1 MQTGKQT
8 VRRNIVITKTQ
19 MNRSLVIA
27 LSLALSLLV
36 SCAGKDIPPQSVNS
50 GPVTVGF
57 GVSGTATRT
66 QINGDGIS
74 TSWMQDDRVSLW
86 ARNEAQEF
94 TLNGQIFNIYYREAG
109 NVGAYFTAT
118 LPQAMPEGRYTYY
131 ATYPQ
136 PESLDGTRA
145 TFTIH
150 DVQDGRVGGGADIMI
165 ATPAEAAQLG
175 PLEDDPD
182 LSLTMRHMLHVLR
195 FYIPEGCNTLG
206 EPVER
211 IVFTMPQQV
220 TGKAAAD
227 ITAPDG
233 GMTLAEGGN
242 TVTLQLDKPID
253 VSTAETFDYACAAIF
268 PSAEYGADDVM
279 QVSLYSASYAAE
291 VDDILLADRTFAA
304 GHVTP
309 VPLRPKLKEFQNRIR
324 FTITSNNLGEDI
336 QTITLTAPEGVNW
349 SETGSN
355 VLSFDAAN
363 LNGGGYYDLDFDTY
377 VSVALYEALANQ
389 PVTVQFESENAI
401 VSSDITMPDTKT
413 GENSTVPLTVPYL
426 YYEDFAA
433 TTASTNYNDNNQ
445 TSTTSTGTDTAVDLA
460 SEYQWPQGWT
470 GARCGLSA
478 VQAVRIC
485 CRSEKAVGFP
495 GTYNGRID
503 SPTMSALK
511 AGKSVKIRIS
521 FNYSFNREGSKN
533 SSYQHYLAF
542 GYHNTAGPINA
553 SSGIGSWF
561 SDPLLGYT
569 IDANLASDL
578 TGPLTGQFNNID
590 LAAEYIVNACNAST
604 RFAWEAYINA
614 TSPDG
619 YYNNWVYIDN
629 IRVQIVK

>member
-66 QINGDGIS
+66 QINDDGIS

-233 GMTLAEGGN
+233 GMTLTEGGN
-242 TVTLQLDKPID
+242 TVTLQLDKPVD
-253 VSTAETFDYACAAIF
+253 ASTAGAFDYACAAIF

-291 VDDILLADRTFAA
+291 VDDILLAGRTFAA

-324 FTITSNNLGEDI
+324 FTIGANNLGEDV

-349 SETGSN
+349 SETGGN
-355 VLSFDAAN
+355 VLSFDAAK

-401 VSSDITMPDTKT
+401 VYSDITMPDTSIGT
-413 GENSTVPLTVPYL
+413 STDVTLDVPYL
-426 YYEDFAA
+426 YFEDF
-433 TTASTNYNDNNQ
+433 
-445 TSTTSTGTDTAVDLA
+445 STTTKSSNYDDNSSLSITDVTGGDAIDLS
-460 SEYQWPQGWT
+460 SESWPQGWT
-470 GARCGLSA
+470 GSRCGLEA
-478 VQAVRIC
+478 GKAVRVS
-485 CRSEKAVGFP
+485 CRAEKVLVSGA
-495 GTYNGRID
+495 YNGRID
-503 SPTMSALK
+503 SPAMSAIK
-511 AGKSVKIRIS
+511 DGCSVKLRVQ
-521 FNYSFNREGSKN
+521 FDYSFNREGN
-533 SSYQHYLAF
+533 RSSNLQHYLAF
-542 GYHNTAGPINA
+542 GYHSTAGPIET
-553 SSGIGSWF
+553 SGQNSN
-561 SDPLLGYT
+561 PNYT
-569 IDANLASDL
+569 IDANIASGL
-578 TGPLTGQFNNID
+578 TGDFNGSYDNINLPAD
-590 LAAEYIVNACNAST
+590 YAVDGCTSTT
-604 RFAWEAYINA
+604 RFAWESYITTFDAFSGFFN
-614 TSPDG
+614 SY

>member
-57 GVSGTATRT
+57 GVKGASTRT
-66 QINGDGIS
+66 QINGDGVS
-74 TSWMQDDRVSLW
+74 TSWMRDDRISLW
-86 ARNEAQEF
+86 ARNDAQEF

-109 NVGAYFTAT
+109 NAGAYFTAT

-145 TFTIH
+145 TFSIP
-150 DVQDGRVGGGADIMI
+150 DVQDGRVGGGTDIMI
-165 ATPAEAAQLG
+165 AVPAEAAQLG
-175 PLEDDPD
+175 PLEDNPD

-227 ITAPDG
+227 ITAPNG

-253 VSTAETFDYACAAIF
+253 ASTAGAFDYACAAIF

-279 QVSLYSASYAAE
+279 QVSLYSANYAAT

-309 VPLRPKLKEFQNRIR
+309 VPIRPTQTEERPKLR
-324 FTITSNNLGEDI
+324 FHIAANNLGEDI
-336 QTITLTAPEGVNW
+336 QKITLTAPDDMTWDLSVRVPEGFTYTNGDKDITISAPKDNTIGIDDYFELVFY
-349 SETGSN
+349 SN
-355 VLSFDAAN
+355 ADIDVLEGKTITA
-363 LNGGGYYDLDFDTY
+363 TY
-377 VSVALYEALANQ
+377 
-389 PVTVQFESENAI
+389 ESQSAI
-401 VSSDITMPDTKT
+401 VSDTVT
-413 GENSTVPLTVPYL
+413 IPTDVSLNNSTINLNVPYL
-426 YYEDFAA
+426 YYEDFSSLNSSFEN
-433 TTASTNYNDNNQ
+433 STEYKGGGDSSNPDAIWLNDY
-445 TSTTSTGTDTAVDLA
+445 GL
-460 SEYQWPQGWT
+460 QGWS
-470 GARCGLSA
+470 GARIGGRA
-478 VQAVRIC
+478 GVGIRIC
-485 CRSEKAVGFP
+485 CRYESGLFIKA
-495 GTYNGRID
+495 TYSGRVD
-503 SPTMSALK
+503 SAPMAAIK
-511 AGKSVKIRIS
+511 NGKSVKVRV
-521 FNYSFNREGSKN
+521 FFDYSSAQSHNNGQTTYWAGTTTNTDKLGGNTDIENVIIQETAINRDFDVNETDQSYETRHPKSYDATC
-533 SSYQHYLAF
+533 SSDSRLSWKVSTNR
-542 GYHNTAGPINA
+542 GGE
-553 SSGIGSWF
+553 IGSNGNYW
-561 SDPLLGYT
+561 L
-569 IDANLASDL
+569 
-578 TGPLTGQFNNID
+578 
-590 LAAEYIVNACNAST
+590 
-604 RFAWEAYINA
+604 
-614 TSPDG
+614 
-619 YYNNWVYIDN
+619 YIDN